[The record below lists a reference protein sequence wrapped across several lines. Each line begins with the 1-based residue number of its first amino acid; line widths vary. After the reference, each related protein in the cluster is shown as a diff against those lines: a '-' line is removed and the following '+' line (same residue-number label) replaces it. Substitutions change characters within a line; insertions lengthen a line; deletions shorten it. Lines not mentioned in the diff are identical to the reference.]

1 VGRTGSSLNYKCMKV
16 RAAIVIIKDW
26 RERAFLRAELIEEG
40 IRTFA
45 VENMDEAKEWLSD
58 PRVLPM
64 IIIYDTQYQDNTSVD
79 IEYLREYSGAPILIL
94 TSSAEKKTHEIENL
108 GFKHIIPRPASIGDV
123 AVRVKEIMKGV

>member
-1 VGRTGSSLNYKCMKV
+1 MKIRT
-16 RAAIVIIKDW
+16 AIVIIKDW

-45 VENMDEAKEWLSD
+45 VETMDEAKEWLGD

-64 IIIYDTQYQDNTSVD
+64 IIIYDTQFQDNTSQD
-79 IEYLREYSGAPILIL
+79 IEYLREYSRASILII

-108 GFKHIIPRPASIGDV
+108 GFKHVIPRPATIGDV
-123 AVRVKEIMKGV
+123 AVRVKEVLKGV